1 MSISTYSD
9 FKNRISSEKLVLA
22 ILEASQRLVAFT
34 LHSGSIYKKPS
45 FDIAVISSLKESGV
59 SLVEVF
65 SLAAVVA
72 GTFYNDR
79 ETQILYLQM
88 SDSSNPNSKFL
99 VLTRKLFYSN
109 SPVNLPHDLNSGFEV
124 PFEPLI
130 QSTSNFG
137 VELDIIN
144 EQTNAIEGS
153 GSLTLFNDN
162 DFWPA
167 NFDKLTFDNQN
178 CYIYSYNRELPATEA
193 KLLFKGKVESKAYS
207 SNRITFKLKDLLSEL
222 RNSLQLANIED
233 LSLRNNPSL
242 AKAKQRMIFGR
253 VQGYR
258 PINVDEIIDGEY
270 PLTGTISWTN
280 GSPTIT
286 GSGTVFKSELYPE
299 DELYIDGTWY
309 TIASIASNTSLTLT
323 ENVSSATAS
332 GQTSAFKSDLPKRFI
347 NRDWLLAGHV
357 LRQPETTV
365 ESGTSTSRLVVGS
378 TQDMYDGDT
387 IYVGT
392 LGSGQLTTI
401 NEVINS
407 TVVTLSQSLSII
419 PPQGTIVHKPCV
431 QNLRLNDVL
440 LQYYTD
446 YTVDPDT
453 AMLTLRTTAESNAAS
468 VIESVEQISTTA
480 GAAVVTGTGTSFKSY
495 VKPGYII
502 RPKGTVDFYQ
512 VLSVDSDTQLTL
524 TDNFPTTQSNK
535 NLQYKRF
542 IFDAE
547 SDVLS
552 CTVLGRTSDG
562 TSTGSLL
569 KSAPSIVKALL
580 TDAGLTASIDNVS
593 FAASENLIPEELG
606 FAIPELYNETKT
618 SIYRDVIN
626 KCNGSVF
633 GMLLQN
639 NEFKF
644 SYDLLRPVISSDTT
658 LLQESDIIDV
668 QLTSTNK
675 NMIYKAISEYQ
686 FKEYDYTV
694 KQPSLITASR
704 ISNTARYVQNTLKE
718 KTFQSYLV
726 NEADARRL
734 AQRWSWLLE
743 YSSNEITV
751 STKLQTIDLQINDIV
766 CIDHRKLPTRFGGT
780 SSKKYIAIEKISKSA
795 TGVVITGIDLS
806 NAFNR
811 VALISDTT
819 TNYENSSEDIR
830 IYSGFYTDSNG
841 LINNEDNSFFTNLIY

>member
-65 SLAAVVA
+65 QLSDVTANR
-72 GTFYNDR
+72 FYNDR
-79 ETQILYLQM
+79 ENQVIYLQC
-88 SDSSNPNSKFL
+88 SDSGNPNSKFL

-109 SPVNLPHDLNSGFEV
+109 SPVNLSHDLNSGFEV

-162 DFWPA
+162 AFWPA

-253 VQGYR
+253 VQGFR
-258 PINVDEIIDGEY
+258 PVNVDEIIDGEY

-280 GSPTIT
+280 GSPTIN

-299 DELYIDGTWY
+299 DELYIHDTWH

-323 ENVSSATAS
+323 ENVSAATAS

-401 NEVINS
+401 NQVINS

-431 QNLRLNDVL
+431 QNLRLNDIL

-453 AMLTLRTTAESNAAS
+453 AMLTLRTTAESNAAA

-480 GAAVVTGTGTSFKSY
+480 GAAVVTGTGTSFQSY

-524 TDNFPTTQSNK
+524 TDNFPSNQSNK

-542 IFDAE
+542 IFNAE

-580 TDAGLTASIDNVS
+580 TDAGLQTVIDDSSFTA
-593 FAASENLIPEELG
+593 AENLIPEELG
-606 FAIPELYNETKT
+606 FVIPELYNETKT
-618 SIYRDVIN
+618 PIYRDIIN
-626 KCNGSVF
+626 KINLSCF
-633 GMLLQN
+633 GLLLQN
-639 NEFKF
+639 NNFQF
-644 SYDLLRPVISSDTT
+644 SYDLLRPVVDTSAVT
-658 LLQESDIIDV
+658 LMESDILNISV
-668 QLTSTNK
+668 SSTNK
-675 NMIYKAISEYQ
+675 NMVHVARAEYGS
-686 FKEYDYTV
+686 KEYDYTV
-694 KQPSLITASR
+694 RQKSVYTATR
-704 ISNTARYVQNTLKE
+704 NSNIARFLQGTLKE
-718 KTFQSYLV
+718 RIFQSYLT

-734 AQRWSWLLE
+734 AQKQSFLLE
-743 YSSNEITV
+743 YSANEITIE
-751 STKLQTIDLQINDIV
+751 TKLAAIDLTINDTLI
-766 CIDHRKLPTRFGGT
+766 INHRKLPTRFGGI
-780 SSKKYIAIEKISKSA
+780 SSKKIVAVEKISKSA
-795 TGVVITGIDLS
+795 NGVTIVGVDLS

-811 VALISDTT
+811 CAIISNTT
-819 TNYENSSEDIR
+819 STYSESSEDIR
-830 IYSGFYTDSNG
+830 LVSGFYTNEFG
-841 LINNEDNSFFTNLIY
+841 LIDGDENSFFTNLIF